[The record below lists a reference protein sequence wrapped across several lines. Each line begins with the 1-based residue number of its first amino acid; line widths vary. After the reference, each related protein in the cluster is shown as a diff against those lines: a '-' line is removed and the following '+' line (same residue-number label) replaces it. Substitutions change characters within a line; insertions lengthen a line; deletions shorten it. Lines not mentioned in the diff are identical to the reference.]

1 MGRPAARAAG
11 ATLVLTAFLA
21 ACGASATPAPS
32 SAPASGAPGSPPAG
46 STAEPAATPV
56 ATDATTGPTPP
67 AAAEATPAAPSDDRP
82 LADRLPATYGG
93 VTLQKMSLSGAEAID
108 ASTASLLE
116 AYGKT
121 PADVSGASAFGG
133 GDVIFIALRVKGLSE
148 AAVRDL
154 MVASAGLGVVELQVE
169 EVSLGGQTVYKTTV
183 PGSENHG
190 YFIVRGDTA
199 FGVTATADEI
209 AANALAAIP

>member
-1 MGRPAARAAG
+1 MGRPVARAAG
-11 ATLVLTAFLA
+11 ATLVLTALLA

-32 SAPASGAPGSPPAG
+32 SAPASGAPASPAAT
-46 STAEPAATPV
+46 TAVAPTATPV
-56 ATDATTGPTPP
+56 ATERTTKPTPP
-67 AAAEATPAAPSDDRP
+67 AADATPAAPSNDRP

-116 AYGKT
+116 KYGKT
-121 PADVSGASAFGG
+121 PADVAGASAFGG
-133 GDVIFIALRVKGLSE
+133 SDVIFVALQVKGLGE
-148 AAVRDL
+148 DALRDL
-154 MVASAGLGVVELQVE
+154 MVASAGLGVADVAVE
-169 EVSLGGQTVYKTTV
+169 EVSLDGQRVYKTTV

-199 FGVTATADEI
+199 LGVTATADEI